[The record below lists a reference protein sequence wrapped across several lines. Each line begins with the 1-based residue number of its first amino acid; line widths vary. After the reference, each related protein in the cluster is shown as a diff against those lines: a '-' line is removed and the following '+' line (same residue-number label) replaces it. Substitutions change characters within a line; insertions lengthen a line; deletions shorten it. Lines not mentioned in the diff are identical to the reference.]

1 MMPKAKVE
9 FAPDGKHFQI
19 IKSGTSEKMWDY
31 FVMNPDIRKHLII
44 NPQAKFRLIGETG
57 ITIGVLGFDKKKKE
71 FVHLKDVI

>member
-1 MMPKAKVE
+1 MTKARVE
-9 FAPDGKHFQI
+9 FAPDGKHFQT

-44 NPQAKFRLIGETG
+44 NSQAKFRLIGETG
-57 ITIGVLGFDKKKKE
+57 ITIGVLGFDRKKKE